1 MAPKLNINQ
10 LPIKYYIFSE
20 YFIMKIYISL
30 VLIDKTYQTI
40 WHIIVIAYFCWIVR
54 YVCVFENEAFR
65 ENIAVGQFVANK
77 LRWLYIG

>member
-40 WHIIVIAYFCWIVR
+40 SITHYR
-54 YVCVFENEAFR
+54 YCVFLLDSSLHMR
-65 ENIAVGQFVANK
+65 V
-77 LRWLYIG
+77 